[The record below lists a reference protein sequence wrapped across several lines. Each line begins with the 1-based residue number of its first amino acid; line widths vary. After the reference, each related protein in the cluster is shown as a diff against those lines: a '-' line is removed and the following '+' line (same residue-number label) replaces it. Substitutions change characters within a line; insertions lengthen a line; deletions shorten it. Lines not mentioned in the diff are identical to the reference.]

1 MAQSNNTK
9 KPNSKTL
16 SRLEFIKNDNPQNDR
31 SLLYGRKIRNFI
43 DYTTVLQETDKDMF
57 VCFQGKLL
65 EWFNTT
71 NNTTRNGIII
81 EMVNNQWQ
89 VSTNSNNVGF
99 QKYIISGI
107 IKCLYEI
114 RNETKAIT
122 SSKKL
127 DKAFDKHIE
136 QIPESF
142 REFVS
147 KSDFEDDQKK
157 HSQPLTRN
165 ISEYILDKDIE
176 KVCQMIEGSVPIS
189 NYIELFRNY
198 RETHP
203 KISFITFTI
212 RNPMYNRSHTHSIP
226 MEWLE
231 SSSSPEKI
239 GYFLDRLVDDTNRL
253 IPFQISLSTFRDP
266 PMKELLET
274 NMDLYDKLDFKD
286 KSGNMDIWIQFLIT
300 IGRFGIQMLD
310 NLMYF
315 DTILHTIQTREEDGY
330 NFSEF
335 SKNGKPYYGKTIRK
349 LYQFALKDRGLSKT
363 DQLTYFQIVAECN
376 EKDNYLFKRAK
387 FCVASE
393 RFLNRLSTGKY
404 SKSEKDREVARFKGD
419 KQNNKYFSIRQED
432 NDYSYKFVKLINH
445 V

>member
-1 MAQSNNTK
+1 MAQSINKINL
-9 KPNSKTL
+9 KTY
-16 SRLEFIKNDNPQNDR
+16 RMEFIRDDNTIANR
-31 SLLYGRKIRNFI
+31 CLLYGLKIRDFKEYISILPEIKEDISNI
-43 DYTTVLQETDKDMF
+43 KP
-57 VCFQGKLL
+57 KLL

-71 NNTTRNGIII
+71 NNTNRNGIVI
-81 EMVNNQWQ
+81 ELVNKQWQ
-89 VSTNSNNVGF
+89 VATNSNNVGF
-99 QKYIISGI
+99 QKYLISGI
-107 IKCLYEI
+107 IKCLYQI
-114 RNETKAIT
+114 RDEMKETVASAKLNKAY
-122 SSKKL
+122 
-127 DKAFDKHIE
+127 DKHIE
-136 QIPESF
+136 QIPESY

-157 HSQPLTRN
+157 NSTHSSSTRN
-165 ISEYILDKDIE
+165 VSEYILDKDVE
-176 KVCQMIEGSVPIS
+176 KICQMIENRVPIS
-189 NYIELFRNY
+189 NYIEMFRNY
-198 RETHP
+198 REKHP

-212 RNPMYNRSHTHSIP
+212 RNPIYKHDQKHSVP

-239 GYFLDRLVDDTNRL
+239 GYFLDRLIDDSYQL
-253 IPFQISLSTFRDP
+253 IPFQVSLSTFKDP

-274 NMDLYDKLDFKD
+274 NHDLYDKLDFKD
-286 KSGNMDIWIQFLIT
+286 KSGNIDIWIQFLMT

-315 DTILHTIQTREEDGY
+315 DTILLTIQNMAEDGY

-349 LYQFALKDRGLSKT
+349 LYQFALKDKGLSKV
-363 DQLTYFQIVAECN
+363 DQQIYFQIVADCN
-376 EKDNYLFKRAK
+376 EQENHLLKRAK

-393 RFLNRLSTGKY
+393 RFLNRLSTGNY
-404 SKSEKDREVARFKGD
+404 SKIEKQREVARFISD

-445 V
+445 I